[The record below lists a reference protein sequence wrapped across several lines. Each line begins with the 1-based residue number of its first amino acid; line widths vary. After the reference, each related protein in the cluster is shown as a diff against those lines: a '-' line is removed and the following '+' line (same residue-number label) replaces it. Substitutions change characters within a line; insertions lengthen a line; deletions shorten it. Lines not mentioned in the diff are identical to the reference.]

1 MSDAYALY
9 ATLHLHGTEMLGVT
23 VDKSLLGS
31 GSAENLAELW
41 DLLLFHF
48 IKHLAEPWGERDDS
62 HPISSFEET
71 MVWWE
76 IQASEQTI
84 P

>member
-1 MSDAYALY
+1 
-9 ATLHLHGTEMLGVT
+9 MLGVT
-23 VDKSLLGS
+23 LDKSLLFS
-31 GSAENLAELW
+31 GSAENLAELRS
-41 DLLLFHF
+41 LLLFYF

-62 HPISSFEET
+62 YPISSFEET

-76 IQASEQTI
+76 KQASKQTI